1 MKEKLDELKSTYQQ
15 NELFILGL
23 YRKRD
28 ELSSQ
33 LEKIQQEIKES
44 NNHQAGLAR
53 EIQDMEGVIENRLSG
68 R

>member
-1 MKEKLDELKSTYQQ
+1 MNEKIIELKNTYQQ
-15 NELFILGL
+15 NELLILGL

-53 EIQDMEGVIENRLSG
+53 EIQDMESIVSNN
-68 R
+68 